1 MWPAPEEETMT
12 KFVDIKPLA
21 PWQEIRSTQGDWE
34 ASGAELTRFLQH
46 MHLVRAFEEAVLD
59 MSNAKLVNG
68 PAHVSIGQ
76 EAGAVGAM
84 APLIPG
90 DQVNGSHRGHHQ
102 FIAKALSLLSPENM
116 DNPAV
121 ITAPVQEMLRRSL
134 AEIMGLAQGYCKG
147 RGGSMHLR
155 CDDFGHMGTNAI
167 VGGGVPMAAGAA
179 WSNQELKNNCVVISF
194 FGDGAINI
202 GAVLETMN
210 LAALTNAPIC
220 FFIENNRYAV
230 STSLAESTRE
240 QRLSGRG
247 IGFGIPSFRVDGMDV
262 VAVAK
267 ATEHAAALMRAGKGP
282 VVIEAEVYR
291 YVHQTGGLPGSAYG
305 YRTKEEESEWK
316 ARDPIERVAREMI
329 ARKLIT
335 QEGADAIGQAAKD
348 AMAQAVEELTI
359 LVGNARQIR
368 PELWPSPDFRDEGVR
383 GDLSEFAGARY
394 AEQSETSP
402 AALVEAKF
410 VDAVSGVMLR
420 AMKNDERIVV
430 LGEDVHNLRGGTGG
444 ATKGLRDNFPRRV
457 LPMPISEEAFSGFA
471 GGMAVNGHFRPVVE
485 FMYPDFVW
493 VAADQMFNQ
502 IGKVRHMYGGTNKV
516 PLVARM
522 KVGIGTGYGSQHS
535 LDPAGLFATSP
546 GWRIVAPS
554 TPYDYIGLMNSALRC
569 DDPVLVIEHVDLYK
583 KSGLVPTGDWDHHI
597 PFGKAKVVRAGRKL
611 TILSYLSMV
620 DICLEAIEKLGVDVE
635 LIDLRS
641 LDRAGIDWPTIE
653 TSVRKTNS
661 VLIVEQGTRGNSY
674 GGMLGDELQSR
685 LFDWLDQPVRRAVGG
700 EAAPTVSRVLESAAI
715 VGLEEVSLAIESALR
730 DVGETPIRLVS

>member
-1 MWPAPEEETMT
+1 MT
-12 KFVDIKPLA
+12 EFVDIKPSA
-21 PWQEIRSTQGDWE
+21 PWQEIRSTEADWE
-34 ASGAELTRFLQH
+34 AAAPQLMRMLQH
-46 MHLVRAFEEAVLD
+46 MHITRAFEEAVLD

-84 APLIPG
+84 LPLVRG

-102 FIAKALSLLSPENM
+102 FVAKALSILSPKDLE
-116 DNPAV
+116 NPAT
-121 ITAPVQEMLRRSL
+121 IDAPVQEMLQRSL

-155 CDDFGHMGTNAI
+155 HDDFGHMGTNAI

-179 WSNQELKNNCVVISF
+179 WSHQQLNNGSVVVSF
-194 FGDGAINI
+194 FGDGAVNI
-202 GAVLETMN
+202 GAVLESMN
-210 LAALTNAPIC
+210 LAALLDAPIC
-220 FFIENNRYAV
+220 FFIENNMYAV
-230 STSLAESTRE
+230 STSLGESTRE

-267 ATEHAAALMRAGKGP
+267 AMEHAVGLMRAGKGP
-282 VVIEAEVYR
+282 VVIEANVYR

-305 YRTKEEESEWK
+305 YRSKEEEAHWK
-316 ARDPIERVAREMI
+316 SRDPIDQAAKE
-329 ARKLIT
+329 LIKRGLASP
-335 QEGADAIGQAAKD
+335 ELVEAIGQAAKK
-348 AMAQAVEELTI
+348 AMAQAIEELTVV
-359 LVGNARQIR
+359 VGNARQVR
-368 PELWPSPDFRDEGVR
+368 PGLWPSVEFRDEGIR
-383 GDLSEFAGARY
+383 GDLSEFAGVRY
-394 AEQSETSP
+394 AESEEFREVD
-402 AALVEAKF
+402 LVETKF

-420 AMKNDERIVV
+420 AMQRDERIVV

-444 ATKGLRDNFPRRV
+444 ATKGLRDNFPKRV

-516 PLVARM
+516 PMVARM
-522 KVGIGTGYGSQHS
+522 KVGVGTGYGSQHS

-554 TPYDYIGLMNSALRC
+554 TAFDYVGLMNSALLC

-583 KSGLVPTGDWDHHI
+583 KSGLVPKDDWNYFI
-597 PFGKAKVVRAGRKL
+597 PLGTAKIVRPGSKL
-611 TILSYLSMV
+611 TVLTYLSMV
-620 DICLEAIEKLGVDVE
+620 DTSLAAIATLGADVE

-641 LDRAGIDWPTIE
+641 LDRAGLDWATIE
-653 TSVRKTNS
+653 ASIRKTNN

-674 GGMLGDELQSR
+674 GAMLADELQSR
-685 LFDWLDQPVRRAVGG
+685 FFDWLDQPVKRVVGG
-700 EAAPTVSRVLESAAI
+700 EAAPTVSRILERAAI
-715 VGLEEVSLAIESALR
+715 VNVEEVCLGIENAFR
-730 DVGETPIRLVS
+730 DAGHATFS

>member
-1 MWPAPEEETMT
+1 MSE
-12 KFVDIKPLA
+12 FVDIKPQA
-21 PWQEIRSTQGDWE
+21 PWQEIKSTQSDWK
-34 ASGAELTRFLQH
+34 AAAPGLLRMLQH
-46 MHLVRAFEEAVLD
+46 MQIVRAFEEAVLE

-84 APLIPG
+84 VPLVSG

-102 FIAKALSLLSPENM
+102 FVAKALSVLSPKDM
-116 DNPAV
+116 GDDPAV
-121 ITAPVQEMLRRSL
+121 IGGPVKEMLRRSL

-179 WSNQELKNNCVVISF
+179 WSNQELNNGCAVLSF

-202 GAVLETMN
+202 GSVLETMN
-210 LAALTNAPIC
+210 LAALLNAPIC
-220 FFIENNRYAV
+220 FFIENNQYAV
-230 STSLAESTRE
+230 STSLKESTRE
-240 QRLSGRG
+240 PRLSGRG
-247 IGFGIPSFRVDGMDV
+247 VGFGIPSFRVDGMDV

-267 ATEHAAALMRAGKGP
+267 ATEHALALMRAGKGP

-305 YRTKEEESEWK
+305 YRTKEEELAWK
-316 ARDPIERVAREMI
+316 ERDPIDRVVREVVK
-329 ARKLIT
+329 RKLAS
-335 QEGADAIGQAAKD
+335 QDVVDAMGQAAKD
-348 AMAQAVEELTI
+348 AMAQAIEELTV
-359 LVGNARQIR
+359 LQGNARQVR
-368 PELWPSPDFRDEGVR
+368 PGLWPSPDFRDQGLR
-383 GDLSEFAGARY
+383 GDLSEFDNARY
-394 AEQSETSP
+394 AEQADFRSEDLIDT
-402 AALVEAKF
+402 KF

-420 AMKNDERIVV
+420 AMQQDERIVV

-444 ATKGLRDNFPRRV
+444 ATKGLRENFPRRV

-546 GWRIVAPS
+546 GWRILAPS
-554 TPYDYIGLMNSALRC
+554 TPFDYIGLMNSALRC
-569 DDPVLVIEHVDLYK
+569 DDPVLVIEHVELYK
-583 KSGLVPTGDWDHHI
+583 KSGPAPKDNWDYCI
-597 PFGKAKVVRAGRKL
+597 PIGKAKVVRPGRKI
-611 TILSYLSMV
+611 TILTYLSMV
-620 DICLEAIEKLGVDVE
+620 DICLEAIEKLGVDAE

-641 LDRAGIDWPTIE
+641 LDRAGIDWETIQ
-653 TSVRKTNS
+653 TSIKKTNS
-661 VLIVEQGTRGNSY
+661 ALIVEQGTRGNSY
-674 GGMLGDELQSR
+674 GAMLADEVQLR
-685 LFDWLDQPVRRAVGG
+685 LFDWLDQPVKRVVGG
-700 EAAPTVSRVLESAAI
+700 EAAPTVSRVLERAAI
-715 VGLEEVSLAIESALR
+715 VGVEEVSLGIENALR
-730 DVGETPIRLVS
+730 DIGMTSVRLAS